1 MHAGVLSVNIA
12 ETTLRQEAAV
22 TDAVPQ
28 ITNLTHIY
36 SGGVRALDDVSLSVP
51 PGTYGLLE
59 RDQEK
64 HVPAKVGMES
74 GFPSDRA
81 TNQ

>member
-36 SGGVRALDDVSLSVP
+36 SGGVRALDDVSCRSHLGRTVC
-51 PGTYGLLE
+51 
-59 RDQEK
+59 
-64 HVPAKVGMES
+64 
-74 GFPSDRA
+74 
-81 TNQ
+81 